1 MQAQDLTSAEMNT
14 VGSCSEDNRRMEPS
28 PVMDYVRAADGT
40 TVAHLTIGTGPTVIW
55 LPSLSHV
62 LAQWRIPMFRT
73 AYRQLS
79 ESLRLVLYDGRGTG
93 SSDRRVATDD
103 LGIDAHLSD
112 LEAVIAAVGGGP
124 VALLGYYHSV
134 PTAIAFAA
142 DHPELVSRL
151 LLFGGAARLRD
162 TMSPAQTQA
171 LLSLVDQDWGLF
183 AESAAHAWMGW
194 DAGESGRLF
203 AEAFR
208 TAATPA
214 FARAFFAAAQDIDV
228 TDRLSRVIAPA
239 LVLHRQS
246 QLQMPIE
253 VSRAL
258 AQSLPNGTLIELA
271 GSFPTL
277 FHEDAPGD
285 LELVIRYL
293 LGEAADPTRSPLRG
307 AHSAGDR
314 LTARER
320 EVLRQVAAGE
330 SNAGIASALGI
341 SVHTVE
347 RHTANLYRKIG
358 ARGRAD
364 AAAYA
369 VRGGFA

>member
-1 MQAQDLTSAEMNT
+1 
-14 VGSCSEDNRRMEPS
+14 MEPS
-28 PVMDYVRAADGT
+28 PAMDYVRTADGT
-40 TVAHLTIGTGPTVIW
+40 TIAHLTIGTGPTVVW

-62 LAQWRIPMFRT
+62 LAQWCIPMFRA

-79 ESLRLVLYDGRGTG
+79 GSVRLVLYDGRGTG
-93 SSDRRVATDD
+93 SSDRWVDAGN
-103 LGIDAHLSD
+103 LGIDAHLQD
-112 LEAVIAAVGGGP
+112 LEAIIASVGGGP

-151 LLFGGAARLRD
+151 VLFGGAARLRD
-162 TMSPAQTQA
+162 AMSPAQTQA

-214 FARAFFAAAQDIDV
+214 FARAFFTAAQHIDV
-228 TDRLSRVIAPA
+228 TDRLPKVTPPA
-239 LVLHRQS
+239 LVLHRQGL
-246 QLQMPIE
+246 LQMPIE
-253 VSRAL
+253 VSQRL
-258 AQSLPNGTLIELA
+258 AQSLPNGSLIELA

-293 LGEAADPTRSPLRG
+293 QGGQGDATRPSRR
-307 AHSAGDR
+307 ATASTTDR
-314 LTARER
+314 ITGRER
-320 EVLRQVAAGE
+320 EVLRLVAAGE
-330 SNAGIASALGI
+330 SNAGIAAALSI

-364 AAAYA
+364 ATAYA